1 MSRTVG
7 LALAMALCL
16 SACLPGVSLPNL
28 TGNPT
33 PDVQAT
39 DSALAATLA
48 IETLNALP
56 AVSPPPTD
64 TPLPTAAHT
73 NTAAPTSTLAPTL
86 TASVT
91 LSSAPATDA
100 AIPTGSGTLATA
112 SLLPTGT
119 PASGTPAT
127 PTATTTLHPRF
138 YGTLPPA
145 IPYGK
150 IVLFN
155 KSKREVYVS
164 LQCTTLDGNKTIIE
178 YPVGGKMRISA
189 PAGHY
194 VYVAW
199 VGGRKFDGWFNLPK
213 NGEIS
218 MTFEKNKVKVH

>member
-7 LALAMALCL
+7 LALAMALYL
-16 SACLPGVSLPNL
+16 SACLPEVSLPNL
-28 TGNPT
+28 TG
-33 PDVQAT
+33 PDTQAT
-39 DSALAATLA
+39 ESALAATPA
-48 IETLNALP
+48 VETLNALP
-56 AVSPPPTD
+56 TVPPPPAD
-64 TPLPTAAHT
+64 TPLPTVT
-73 NTAAPTSTLAPTL
+73 QTETAAPTSTLEPTL
-86 TASVT
+86 TVGLT
-91 LSSAPATDA
+91 LSDSPAVDTA
-100 AIPTGSGTLATA
+100 TPTLTGTLATA

-119 PASGTPAT
+119 LASGTAAS

-164 LQCTTLDGNKTIIE
+164 LQCTTLDGKKTIIE
-178 YPVGGKMRISA
+178 YPVGGKMRFSA
-189 PAGHY
+189 PAGYY

-199 VGGRKFDGWFNLPK
+199 VGGRKFSGWFNLAK

-218 MTFEKNKVKVH
+218 ITFEKNKVKVH